1 MKTYE
6 LIVLR
11 LYMVTLGRIAF
22 FAHLLRRILVRVLVK
37 GRRSGGYHASS
48 RFFSVSE
55 LDGKDGSSQ

>member
-1 MKTYE
+1 VRTSE
-6 LIVLR
+6 LIILR

-48 RFFSVSE
+48 RFFSIGE
-55 LDGKDGSSQ
+55 LDGKDGPAQ